1 MERENFYILLELPC
15 DPPETNPEVI
25 EKAISKKQSE
35 WSRLRN
41 HPTKGLHAQKYIN
54 MIPEI
59 RRIMQDE
66 ALRAKEAEAAKRLLA
81 KDKESRHPEIDR
93 HIDILMGK
101 GHITP
106 EEKAKLA
113 KVHGFR
119 ESEIQ
124 DRINARK
131 NASYH
136 RIDQQITLRMAKG
149 YLTESEIEKIAKRNS
164 ARVEDIRSRIRC
176 PIHKTDNDPETP
188 KPRQLDRSLEKTIR
202 DNLKLLNKSSLYDFL
217 ELPESADLKSLQNA
231 AARKKKELT
240 HSSKKDAVA
249 TATSTLAG
257 HCITIFKSEQSRTA
271 YDVSLAK
278 TKLSELDSD
287 IDIAGINGKLRPEYF
302 EILVGKAMDFGMERD
317 EAEKYIKAYCRRKNW
332 TVEAAPKKRRKYL
345 LAAVAAAGLVVV
357 LAAAG
362 TIYYVQHQ
370 KQVRQA
376 AYDRTIQQV
385 RDKDEPQAKIDALH
399 AFINN
404 HGSADGYGQ
413 YIDQARRRIEQ
424 INDNMAENRY
434 RNFTAAVEELAGKGK
449 HQAAIEACRQY
460 LGQNPPA
467 KYANKAKSR
476 INELKNRIEK
486 QDFEQLKQ
494 IMVDASAPEKIAA
507 ITEYREKY
515 PEGAHLDQ
523 VSEMLSEISGEYYI
537 FVRNE
542 LETCEK
548 QENWQRCA
556 GLCESYISR
565 YDNAYADKLQNRL
578 ADYRKKIKQD
588 RVFTALRR
596 KAENFGTDY
605 AAAIKMYKDHLSA
618 YPETPIAGRIRAEI
632 DKLQQKQ
639 REKTIAEASAQFRNL
654 LAQTGKRYAENPE
667 GVVRDAKTG
676 LMWQLLDTT
685 LTRPEKCMTFEKA
698 REYVKNLSTGGYT
711 DWRLPTP
718 EELAGIYKNDP
729 VFPAMKEKWY
739 WSSESYSSYDD
750 GWQKIVD
757 TVSNTQG
764 GSRQIKR
771 RDSRECGVVRAVRD

>member
-59 RRIMQDE
+59 RRVMQDE

-81 KDKESRHPEIDR
+81 KDKESKHPEIDR

-106 EEKAKLA
+106 EEKAKLTR
-113 KVHGFR
+113 VHGFR

-164 ARVEDIRSRIRC
+164 AKVEDVRSRVRC
-176 PIHKTDNDPETP
+176 PIQKTDKDPETP

-231 AARKKKELT
+231 AVRKKKELT

-271 YDVSLAK
+271 YDISLAK

-287 IDIAGINGKLRPEYF
+287 IEIAGINGKLRPEYF

-332 TVEAAPKKRRKYL
+332 TVEAAPEKRRKYL
-345 LAAVAAAGLVVV
+345 LAAAVAAGLVVV

-362 TIYYVQHQ
+362 IIYYIHHQ
-370 KQVRQA
+370 QQIRQSE
-376 AYDRTIQQV
+376 YEQMIEQV
-385 RDKDEPQAKIDALH
+385 RDKDAPEAKIDELQ

-404 HGSADGYGQ
+404 HGNDGGYEK
-413 YIDQARRRIEQ
+413 YIAQARNRIAE
-424 INDNMAENRY
+424 INDSMAENQY
-434 RNFTAAVEELAGKGK
+434 RDFSAAVKDLAETGK
-449 HQAAIEACRQY
+449 HQAAIDKCRQY
-460 LGQNPPA
+460 LAQNPPE
-467 KYANKAKSR
+467 KYANKAESQ
-476 INELKNRIEK
+476 INELENRIEK

-494 IMVDASAPEKIAA
+494 LMIDAPAPEKIEA
-507 ITEYREKY
+507 IAEYREKY
-515 PEGAHLDQ
+515 PEGAYLDQ
-523 VSEMLSEISGEYYI
+523 VDEMLSEISGEYYI
-537 FVRNE
+537 FVKNE

-548 QENWQRCA
+548 KQNWQRCA
-556 GLCESYISR
+556 ELCESYISR

-578 ADYRKKIKQD
+578 AGYQKKIKQD

-596 KAENFGTDY
+596 KAKNFGTDY

-618 YPETPIAGRIRAEI
+618 YPDTPIAGRIQSEI
-632 DKLQQKQ
+632 EELEQKQ
-639 REKTIAEASAQFRNL
+639 REKTIAEAGQQFRDL
-654 LAQTGKRYAENPE
+654 LAQTGKRYEENPE
-667 GVVRDAKTG
+667 GVVRDTKTG

-685 LTRPEKCMTFEKA
+685 LTRPEKCMTYEKA

-711 DWRLPTP
+711 DWRLPTAD
-718 EELAGIYKNDP
+718 ELAGIYKNDP
-729 VFPAMKEKWY
+729 FFPAMEEKWY
-739 WSSESYSSYDD
+739 WSSETYSSYDD
-750 GWQKIVD
+750 GWQKIVA

-764 GSRQIKR
+764 GSRQTKR
-771 RDSRECGVVRAVRD
+771 RDSRECGAVRAVRD